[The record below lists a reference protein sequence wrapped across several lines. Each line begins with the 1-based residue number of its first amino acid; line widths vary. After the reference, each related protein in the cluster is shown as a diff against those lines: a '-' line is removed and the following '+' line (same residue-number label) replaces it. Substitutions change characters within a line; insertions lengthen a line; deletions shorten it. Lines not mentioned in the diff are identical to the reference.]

1 LAAAH
6 ELLTGK
12 RGKVRQHKGKS
23 GGPEKAKSPSTL
35 GQQAF
40 DEKFEKLTAE
50 REGNEPYPNM
60 LYINTLRDK
69 N

>member
-1 LAAAH
+1 VTAH

-12 RGKVRQHKGKS
+12 WRKVRQNKAS
-23 GGPEKAKSPSTL
+23 LGGSEKAKSPSTL

-50 REGNEPYPNM
+50 REGVEPICPSPYQ
-60 LYINTLRDK
+60 
-69 N
+69 